1 MTTTV
6 QDTALAPAEARVT
19 ELGPI
24 QRTLLGTGDR
34 RLSLTVRIPS
44 AQAGQVRTAL
54 SAALATAPVLG
65 AELVEVPGLRIP
77 SQRPATGADWT
88 GGELAL
94 GTFRARV
101 TDSWDGPELTLS
113 CDAMFA
119 DTTSVSLLLAE
130 VAQRL
135 GTAGAPSAD
144 APDYL
149 AIAPGHLA
157 MLREGELAEEERFW
171 AGRRPRTE
179 GAAKQLADAVPGR
192 TDAPEAEPVALGRPL
207 TGPTLA
213 RLNALAAETATTP
226 ADVARTALAAV
237 LHRIGLPA
245 GSLGWTGDA
254 RQAIGLPTVPGPFTQ
269 VVPCATAPD
278 PTQGGPAAVRAQR
291 AEDEQALAMLGGPT
305 HGTADPTPELVFD
318 SHGLPQ
324 LPAGWCLESWSFPL
338 AGRAVFSLRVQ
349 GDAASLHVESAGP
362 EQQDRLAAVL
372 AMWSALLTDLVH
384 RTDAPLAAL
393 RLLPEQDAAEL
404 AERLQAGL
412 AAPAADGLVARFRA
426 HAAAKPGAPA
436 CRQGDRVW
444 TYAEL
449 DARAAAIAG
458 RLDGLPVG
466 GVVAVLADLD
476 ADLLAALLAVN
487 ALGGAFLPL
496 SPQEPAARIAD
507 ALTRS
512 GAHTVVV
519 GAGAEPAL
527 LPADCRALVLSELP
541 GEPADSVT
549 AGATGDVTTGAT
561 AGLAEPVATGPDALA
576 YLLRTSG
583 STGVPKLV
591 GVRRSSLENYL
602 RWADEDLRVA
612 ATPLPVVSSPLFDAS
627 FKQTLGV
634 LYAGGCVRLPAA
646 DRLDL
651 AAVRAELA
659 ASAEPVTL
667 NCVPSYLSALL
678 AEEESAGPDTRMN
691 LARVLLGGEPL
702 DTDLLRR
709 IWTRHPQAEVWNLYG
724 PTEATAT
731 ATAGRMTPGGGV
743 HVGTGVAGAGLAVVD
758 EQGMPVPDGVLG
770 EVVVTGPGLA
780 VGYLSGHQGDSPFR
794 TLEIAGRRVDCYHTG
809 DLGVLGADGTLRLFG
824 RGDSQIKLNGWRIDL
839 HEIEHAARRGDGV
852 RDAVVV
858 LDRRAERPCL
868 RAFVTGTADADQVRA
883 EIAAIL
889 PQPMVPDS
897 VTVLERFDLTAT
909 GKVDRTALLARAVT
923 AAEADPK
930 DYDAEQLV
938 VATAWREVIGG
949 GWPRPD
955 DEFFAC
961 GGHSLLLA
969 RLVNLLRAQG
979 YEQLSLRQVVRR
991 PTVQSIAGYLRPQ
1004 SHGA

>member
-1 MTTTV
+1 MTTV
-6 QDTALAPAEARVT
+6 QDTTATTVLT

-24 QRTLLGTGDR
+24 QRTLLGSGER
-34 RLSLTVRIPS
+34 RLSLAVRIPT
-44 AQAGQVRTAL
+44 AQAGQVRAAL

-65 AELVEVPGLRIP
+65 ADLVEVPGLRIP
-77 SQRPATGADWT
+77 SQRPAAVAHWT
-88 GGELAL
+88 EGELAV

-130 VAQRL
+130 LAQRL
-135 GTAGAPSAD
+135 ATPGADDRHGD

-171 AGRRPRTE
+171 AGRRPRSE
-179 GAAKQLADAVPGR
+179 GPARQLADAVPGR
-192 TDAPEAEPVALGRPL
+192 TDGPDAQPVALGRPL
-207 TGPTLA
+207 SGPTLA
-213 RLNALAAETATTP
+213 RLNALAAEAGATP
-226 ADVARTALAAV
+226 SDVARTALATV
-237 LHRIGLPA
+237 LRRIGL
-245 GSLGWTGDA
+245 GTGGLGWTGDA
-254 RQAIGLPTVPGPFTQ
+254 RQAIGLPTVVGPFTQ

-278 PTQGGPAAVRAQR
+278 LTLDGPAAVRAHC

-305 HGTADPTPELVFD
+305 HGPADTTPELVFD
-318 SHGLPQ
+318 SDGLPQ
-324 LPAGWCLESWSFPL
+324 LPAGWSLESWSFPL
-338 AGRAVFSLRVQ
+338 AGRAVFSLRVH
-349 GDAASLHVESAGP
+349 GDSATLHVESHGP

-393 RLLPEQDAAEL
+393 RLLPEQDATGL

-412 AAPAADGLVARFRA
+412 AAPAADGLTARFRA
-426 HAAAKPGAPA
+426 HAAAKPEAPA

-449 DARAAAIAG
+449 DARAAEITR

-487 ALGGAFLPL
+487 ALGGVFLPL

-507 ALTRS
+507 ALARS
-512 GAHTVVV
+512 GAHTAVL
-519 GAGAEPAL
+519 GAGAEPAM
-527 LPADCRALVLSELP
+527 LPAQCRALVLGELP
-541 GEPADSVT
+541 DG
-549 AGATGDVTTGAT
+549 TTG
-561 AGLAEPVATGPDALA
+561 GLAEPVATGPQALA

-602 RWADEDLRVA
+602 RWADEELRVA

-627 FKQTLGV
+627 LKQTLGV

-659 ASAEPVTL
+659 ASTEPVTL

-678 AEEESAGPDTRMN
+678 AEEEGTETAPRMN

-758 EQGMPVPDGVLG
+758 EHGSPVPDGVLG

-780 VGYLSGHQGDSPFR
+780 VGYLSGHQGASPFR
-794 TLEIAGRRVDCYHTG
+794 TPEIAGRRVDCYHTG
-809 DLGVLGADGTLRLFG
+809 DLGVLGPDGTLRLFG

-839 HEIEHAARRGDGV
+839 HEIEHAARRGAGV

-868 RAFVTGTADADQVRA
+868 RAFVTGTAQADQVRA

-923 AAEADPK
+923 EAEADPQ

-938 VATAWREVIGG
+938 VATAWRQVIGG

-979 YEQLSLRQVVRR
+979 HEQLSLRQVVRR
-991 PTVQSIAGYLRPQ
+991 PTVESIASYLRPQ
-1004 SHGA
+1004 SRTS